1 MEFLK
6 KFFPFSFKFE
16 TTKQF
21 VWTIILYC
29 VAAFVAG
36 FILGFMALIPYVGWI
51 FSTLSYLFGVYT
63 TGGIVVAI
71 LHKVGVIK

>member
-1 MEFLK
+1 MNFLK

-29 VAAFVAG
+29 VFAFVAAIIFTLMSNIR
-36 FILGFMALIPYVGWI
+36 FIGWT
-51 FSTLSYLFGVYT
+51 FSTLSYLSSLYS
-63 TGGIVVAI
+63 TGGIVLAI
-71 LHKVGVIK
+71 LYKVGVLK

>member
-1 MEFLK
+1 MDFLK

-29 VAAFVAG
+29 VGAFVAG
-36 FILGFMALIPYVGWI
+36 IIFGLMSNIPFVGWM
-51 FSTLSYLFGVYT
+51 FSIASYLTSLYATAGV
-63 TGGIVVAI
+63 VFSI
-71 LHKVGVIK
+71 LYKVGVFK

>member
-1 MEFLK
+1 MNFLK

-21 VWTIILYC
+21 VWTIILYF
-29 VAAFVAG
+29 VAAFVVG
-36 FILGFMALIPYVGWI
+36 LIFGFMTFIPYIGWL
-51 FSTLSYLFGVYT
+51 FSTLSYLFGVYA
-63 TGGIVVAI
+63 TGGVVIAI

>member
-1 MEFLK
+1 MNFLK

-21 VWTIILYC
+21 VWTIILY
-29 VAAFVAG
+29 VAVNVVASII
-36 FILGFMALIPYVGWI
+36 FALMGRIPFVGWM
-51 FSTLSYLFGVYT
+51 FSIANYATYLYCL
-63 TGGIVVAI
+63 GGIVLSI

>member
-1 MEFLK
+1 MDFLK
-6 KFFPFSFKFE
+6 KFWPFSFKFE

-36 FILGFMALIPYVGWI
+36 LIFGLMSNIPFVGWAFDVAAYASSLYATAGVV
-51 FSTLSYLFGVYT
+51 FS
-63 TGGIVVAI
+63 I
-71 LHKVGVIK
+71 LHKVGVMK